1 MNELRLMLLIRDL
14 GLGSE
19 TDKTSMQIRIS
30 NTEAYIH
37 AGMQR
42 YALPTEALQKDCSR
56 NRRAK
61 PQSLLERDQP
71 AQCKGIK
78 QCHME

>member
-42 YALPTEALQKDCSR
+42 YALPTKAL
-56 NRRAK
+56 
-61 PQSLLERDQP
+61 
-71 AQCKGIK
+71 
-78 QCHME
+78 